1 MTTEH
6 QRTPIEELFQ
16 VVPEDGIVVHDEA
29 DGFHARFSPAPAVPK
44 GPLAAVVVG
53 WGAICG
59 AVAWVAGD
67 VAELRMLIFA
77 GGMVLGLL
85 MFAFRLGQ
93 GFMPVE
99 VAASGGVLYFDG
111 DRRPL
116 TQLGGATLDGDVLR
130 VRDVDGAVVG
140 EVFGVSDPVG
150 GWLVAAIDTMVQGAR
165 A

>member
-1 MTTEH
+1 MTTEQ
-6 QRTPIEELFQ
+6 QRTPIEELFK
-16 VVPEDGIVVHDEA
+16 VVPEDGIVVHDEV
-29 DGFHARFSPAPAVPK
+29 DGFHARFSPAPAIAK
-44 GPLAAVVVG
+44 GQLAVFVVG

-59 AVAWVAGD
+59 AVAWIAGD
-67 VAELRMLIFA
+67 VFELRMLIVA
-77 GGMVLGLL
+77 GGMALGLL
-85 MFAFRLGQ
+85 MYAFRLGQ

-99 VAASGGVLYFDG
+99 VAASKGVLYFDG

-116 TQLGGATLDGDVLR
+116 TQVGGVALDGDVLR

-140 EVFGVSDPVG
+140 EVFGVSEPVG